1 NRREL
6 DHVNPSFERG
16 APMEYTPKEYHDPWK
31 ALRRLQPE
39 MEHPA
44 APEPEE
50 CMEVEK
56 VIEQLMEV
64 PHCAGLLKQEGVR
77 ASFFGAMVAQ
87 ARAHSSY
94 YLQDERVMALF
105 YYMKGWKMVPNPRSI
120 PHPSLSTQGLF
131 NFTG

>member
-1 NRREL
+1 
-6 DHVNPSFERG
+6 
-16 APMEYTPKEYHDPWK
+16 MEYTPKEYHDPWK

-77 ASFFGAMVAQ
+77 ASFFGV
-87 ARAHSSY
+87 R
-94 YLQDERVMALF
+94 
-105 YYMKGWKMVPNPRSI
+105 
-120 PHPSLSTQGLF
+120 
-131 NFTG
+131 